1 MPDYVFLVKPLH
13 PAPEL
18 TKNFLLE
25 LSHRVFLG
33 HINLCIENLHFGC
46 VLNLLYKMVTLS
58 KLALMMTLTLTA
70 AVGFQ
75 DHTDPS

>member
-1 MPDYVFLVKPLH
+1 MPDYVFLKPLH

-33 HINLCIENLHFGC
+33 HINLCIENLHFCC
-46 VLNLLYKMVTLS
+46 VLNLLYKGVTLS